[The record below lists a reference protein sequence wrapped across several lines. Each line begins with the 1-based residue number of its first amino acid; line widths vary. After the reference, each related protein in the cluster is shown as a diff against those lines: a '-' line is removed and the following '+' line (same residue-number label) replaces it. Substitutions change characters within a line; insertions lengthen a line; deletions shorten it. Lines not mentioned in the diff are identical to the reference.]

1 MTIKNLSSHIGC
13 NKTDKKSLKIPKGV
27 IEEEQTIITIMKIIG
42 GKTLKNSENY

>member
-27 IEEEQTIITIMKIIG
+27 IEEEQTYNGQKKKDLLSI
-42 GKTLKNSENY
+42 